1 MVTGSTLLRVHRSQR
16 LLFGGGVVR
25 VADTFV
31 HDGADSDR
39 VWYTIDDRGACAVLS
54 VGGRIDAENCPGV
67 CDAVLVGSGFSTGLV
82 VDLGQAEFAHAEAAG
97 LLVRALQKSQQ
108 NGASVSVVDPPELV
122 RWLLGVSAQAADIP
136 VCASVPEAV
145 AMLGSSIRSCLP

>member
-1 MVTGSTLLRVHRSQR
+1 LRVHRSQR

-31 HDGADSDR
+31 HDGVDSAQ
-39 VWYTIDDRGACAVLS
+39 VWYSIDDRGACAVLS

-82 VDLGQAEFAHAEAAG
+82 VDLGQAEFTHAEAAG
-97 LLVRALQKSQQ
+97 LLMRALQKAHQ
-108 NGASVSVVDPPELV
+108 NGASVSVVDPPEPV
-122 RWLLGVSAQAADIP
+122 GWLLAVSAQAADIP
-136 VCASVPEAV
+136 VRASVPEAV
-145 AMLGSSIRSCLP
+145 AMLGPGTRSRLP